1 LYSKQ
6 IKLFQKEVNMRKGL
20 LAICL
25 ILLISL
31 AVLAPSCTKTTPT
44 TTGTITVKATLCG
57 SPWPGAGT
65 GLVNYSLTPASGSPI
80 SGNNV
85 TASFTVNPSDWTCT
99 YANDGSGPAGAFLVD
114 ITPPS
119 SQTVS
124 AGGTKTFTLNF
135 ELNQDAAIRW
145 LNWTVNGEIW
155 ESSTL
160 EVGPCNVTDVHFQQW
175 VDGCPGYNAT
185 LNETDWLTIT
195 QVNNGLAP
203 QAMIF
208 VVNAS
213 CALNKTPDPQ
223 YKVFQMPSINNAT
236 AKVGDNI
243 TLVFGV
249 PTLLDVETQWQL
261 VKDLNYTKSIN
272 WLGIS
277 KLPFELPGPHPCV
290 LFELVAPGPGTY
302 QFTLQASAH
311 VDLVGATDGNLTN
324 NAAHSPLPPLTL
336 IVNVG
341 P

>member
-1 LYSKQ
+1 
-6 IKLFQKEVNMRKGL
+6 MRKGL

-31 AVLAPSCTKTTPT
+31 AVLAPSCTTQTP

-57 SPWPGAGT
+57 APVT
-65 GLVNYSLTPASGSPI
+65 GPVNYALTPASGSPI
-80 SGNNV
+80 NGNNV
-85 TASFTVNPSDWTCT
+85 TASFTVNP
-99 YANDGSGPAGAFLVD
+99 GSWSCAYVPSNITGVFFVD
-114 ITPPS
+114 ITPS
-119 SQTVS
+119 SPQSVA
-124 AGGTKTFTLNF
+124 AGQTKTFTLNF
-135 ELNQDAAIRW
+135 ELNQDAAIQW

-160 EVGPCNVTDVHFQQW
+160 EVGPCNVTDVHFLQW
-175 VDGCPGYNAT
+175 VNGCPGYNVT
-185 LNETDWLTIT
+185 LNETDGLTII

-203 QAMIF
+203 PAMIF

-213 CALNKTPDPQ
+213 CALNKTPDKPLMPTPV
-223 YKVFQMPSINNAT
+223 KKTQMPSINETTVAPGTNT
-236 AKVGDNI
+236 

-249 PTLLDVETQWQL
+249 PILLDVETQWQL

-277 KLPFELPGPHPCV
+277 KAPFELEPLPHPCV
-290 LFELVAPGPGTY
+290 LFEIVTPGPGTY
-302 QFTLQASAH
+302 QFTLVAH
-311 VDLVGATDGNLTN
+311 AHIDLVSSNDTNLANN
-324 NAAHSPLPPLTL
+324 NAMSLFPLTL